1 MCHRRARVTG
11 SATIV
16 RMPTVLEIVTPAVA
30 AIGLGLS
37 IYNTIQARRDKRPKL
52 RIHVSF
58 GFLTYGPE
66 LSDQKILFEVG
77 NAWDQPVTVAS
88 MCIPLQGKRSMAFL
102 QLEGERQMPV
112 VLTPG
117 MSTRFWLNS
126 DQLEAETIKAG
137 IGRHEKFRVMARDA
151 LGNEYLSNSISFK
164 PMK

>member
-1 MCHRRARVTG
+1 MVKMP
-11 SATIV
+11 IV
-16 RMPTVLEIVTPAVA
+16 QEIVTSAVA

-58 GFLTYGPE
+58 GFLTYGPR
-66 LSDQKILFEVG
+66 LSDQKIFFEVG
-77 NAWDQPVTVAS
+77 NAWDQSVTLAS
-88 MCIPLQGKRSMAFL
+88 MCIPLPAKRSMAFF
-102 QLEGERQMPV
+102 QLDGERQMPV

-126 DQLEAETIKAG
+126 DELEAETIKAG
-137 IGRHEKFRVMARDA
+137 IGRHEEFRVMARDA
-151 LGNEYLSNSISFK
+151 LGNEYLSNSVSFK